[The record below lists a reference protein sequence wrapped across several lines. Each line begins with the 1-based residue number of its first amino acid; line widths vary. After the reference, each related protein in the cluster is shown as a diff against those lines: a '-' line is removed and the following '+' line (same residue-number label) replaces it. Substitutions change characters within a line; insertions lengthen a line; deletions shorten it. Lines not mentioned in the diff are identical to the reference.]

1 MQDADLLVQLAGIA
15 GVFVGFGAL
24 ISVRSGG
31 PSEAHEVTYIRS
43 VVSVAIWVVVVA
55 LAPVIVN
62 RYGVTGHELWLACS
76 LVALVLLLGVWF
88 VNEHTPETRELGA
101 AWSRAQTIRS
111 VASYLGLM
119 IPTIAALILVVFG
132 PSSSRARSL
141 GSERRRDERHPHGD
155 DDPLPLHAGPRLWKL
170 RTSGPRTRAL
180 ACMRPVAPP
189 PGHAIPAGVG
199 TAAMAH
205 ASRRLSRSSG
215 APRAA

>member
-141 GSERRRDERHPHGD
+141 GSEHRRDEEHPHGD
-155 DDPLPLHAGPRLWKL
+155 DDPLPLLQGPGCGSCELPARGREPSRVCVRLRL
-170 RTSGPRTRAL
+170 LLDTRSPQASALPRWPT
-180 ACMRPVAPP
+180 PP
-189 PGHAIPAGVG
+189 ED
-199 TAAMAH
+199 
-205 ASRRLSRSSG
+205 
-215 APRAA
+215 

>member
-1 MQDADLLVQLAGIA
+1 MQDVELFLSLAEIA

-31 PSEAHEVTYIRS
+31 PSDAHEVTYIRS
-43 VVSVAIWVVVVA
+43 AVTAAIWVVIAA
-55 LAPVIVN
+55 LAPVIIS
-62 RYGVTGHELWLACS
+62 RYDIAGHELWLACS
-76 LVALVLLLGVWF
+76 LLALVLLLGQWI
-88 VNEHTPETRELGA
+88 VNERTTESRELGA
-101 AWSRAQTIRS
+101 AYSRAQTIGT

-141 GSERRRDERHPHGD
+141 GSERRRDERHPHD

-180 ACMRPVAPP
+180 ACMRPVLLASTAPP
-189 PGHAIPAGVG
+189 A
-199 TAAMAH
+199 
-205 ASRRLSRSSG
+205 
-215 APRAA
+215 